1 MGFLGWVL
9 LGALAG
15 WIASLLMKERQGC
28 FANVVVGVIGALLG
42 GLIFSFLGGVGVTGF
57 NPWSLLVAVVGSVLL
72 IAILRG
78 LRGGA
83 RR

>member
-1 MGFLGWVL
+1 MGFLGWIL
-9 LGALAG
+9 LGGLAG
-15 WIASLLMKERQGC
+15 WIASMLMKERQGC

-57 NPWSLLVAVVGSVLL
+57 NPWSLLVAVIGSVLL